1 MHDHSDKIQP
11 KKVAITIVLAI
22 LLLGYAYIT
31 RNDRADSKKASQEPP
46 ATTTT
51 ITNQ

>member
-22 LLLGYAYIT
+22 LLLGYAYMT
-31 RNDRADSKKASQEPP
+31 RDDKAEKIKQESP
-46 ATTTT
+46 ATSTS
-51 ITNQ
+51 ITN